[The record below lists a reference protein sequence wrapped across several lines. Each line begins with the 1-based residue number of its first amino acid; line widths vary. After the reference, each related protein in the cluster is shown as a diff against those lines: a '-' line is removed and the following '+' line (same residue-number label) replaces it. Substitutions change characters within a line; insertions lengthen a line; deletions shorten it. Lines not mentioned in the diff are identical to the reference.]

1 MSDPAM
7 SETTARTILRV
18 VLSAINDFRDSR
30 RAEMVRAK
38 NRLLL
43 TIFVTSLLAYGIE
56 VVVLFAGAPPE
67 NLLAAI
73 LFFFVGA
80 TVGLM
85 DRLRREARTSSAVD
99 DFGLFEARLLHT
111 PLLSGLAAVGGVLL
125 INVAPVLTLAL
136 SADPT
141 AELATI
147 KLSEIYSL
155 SNLGGILVAG
165 VFGLTPGAFF
175 DGLQKQT
182 DVLRKDL
189 ESTTTSG

>member
-1 MSDPAM
+1 VSKDDMSDM
-7 SETTARTILRV
+7 TARTILRV
-18 VLSAINDFRDSR
+18 VLHAINDFRDSR
-30 RAEMVRAK
+30 RAEMIRAK

-56 VVVLFAGAPPE
+56 VVVLFAGAPPA

-85 DRLRREARTSSAVD
+85 DRLRREAKTSSAVD

-125 INVAPVLTLAL
+125 VNVAPALATAL
-136 SADPT
+136 SASPGTGVD
-141 AELATI
+141 AVSLA
-147 KLSEIYSL
+147 KVYDL
-155 SNLGGILVAG
+155 SNVGGILVAG
-165 VFGLTPGAFF
+165 VFGLTPGVFF

>member
-1 MSDPAM
+1 MR
-7 SETTARTILRV
+7 ARAILRV
-18 VLSAINDFRDSR
+18 VLHAINDFRDSR
-30 RAEMVRAK
+30 RAEIVRAR

-56 VVVLFAGAPPE
+56 VVVLFAGAPPA

-80 TVGLM
+80 TVGLL
-85 DRLRREARTSSAVD
+85 DRLRREARSSSAVD
-99 DFGLFEARLLHT
+99 DYGLFEARLLHT

-125 INVAPVLTLAL
+125 INVAPVLTTAL

-141 AELATI
+141 AQLAEI
-147 KLSEIYSL
+147 NLADIYSL
-155 SNLGGILVAG
+155 SNIGGIVVAG

-175 DGLQKQT
+175 DGLQKQA
-182 DVLRKDL
+182 DGLRKDL
-189 ESTTTSG
+189 ETSTTSG